1 MGVLTLPEKE
11 HECMKFLST
20 SCQLAIVQ
28 AAGNNIV
35 REIHIWQG
43 KLHITMMQA
52 FGRGDG
58 YDERG
63 KRKLSDRSG
72 IEIF

>member
-35 REIHIWQG
+35 REIHIWQENF
-43 KLHITMMQA
+43 I
-52 FGRGDG
+52 
-58 YDERG
+58 
-63 KRKLSDRSG
+63 
-72 IEIF
+72 

>member
-35 REIHIWQG
+35 REIHIWRG
-43 KLHITMMQA
+43 KLHITMMRLLGVRMPILQ
-52 FGRGDG
+52 
-58 YDERG
+58 YMQ
-63 KRKLSDRSG
+63 KMRS
-72 IEIF
+72 